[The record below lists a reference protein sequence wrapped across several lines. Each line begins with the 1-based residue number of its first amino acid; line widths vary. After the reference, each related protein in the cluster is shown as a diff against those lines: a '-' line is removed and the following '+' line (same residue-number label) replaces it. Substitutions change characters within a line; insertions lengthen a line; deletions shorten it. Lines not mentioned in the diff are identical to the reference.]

1 MSRYHTLQATGVVA
15 IVLLLATPLSDA
27 MRADESACPNLSRI
41 QRANTKITAAAV
53 VEAGAFKPDTG
64 NANALRAFA
73 ALPAFCRVTATL
85 APSADSDIKTEVWLP
100 ISGWNGRLQVVGNGG
115 WAGTIPYSALASAL
129 ASGYVAAATD
139 TGHTG
144 GTADFAMGHIEKL
157 IDFGYRSMHE
167 LTVHAKAILKA
178 HYGTEQKFSYYNG
191 CSQGGRQGLTE
202 AQRFPEDFNG
212 IVAGAPSW
220 DQMRLHAARVALNV
234 AINAKADNVIPP
246 AKYKMIHDAVLGA
259 CDAEDGVKDG
269 VIENPPSCRFDYA
282 SLVCKAGDAPTCLT
296 AGQVASARAMT
307 SPITDPKSGRV
318 VYAGHLALGSELGW
332 ATLGGPEPLGLS
344 TSGMRSVVFQNP
356 SWDYRAIDVSTDL
369 DRAAKS
375 DAGATFS
382 GDPNLTPF
390 FRRGGKL
397 LMYHGWSDPQV
408 NPFTS
413 VMYYEQVVRSVGEAA
428 AAKSIALFMVP
439 GMNHCS
445 GGPGTDTFGKMQVM
459 TAWVED
465 AKTPTRIDASHV
477 TDGRPDK
484 SRPLCPYPQVARY
497 NGSGDMN
504 DAASFACAQRQT
516 P

>member
-1 MSRYHTLQATGVVA
+1 VSGVAA
-15 IVLLLATPLSDA
+15 IALLLATPLSDA
-27 MRADESACPNLSRI
+27 VRADESACPNLSGI
-41 QRANTKITAAAV
+41 QRANTRITTAAV
-53 VEAGAFKPDTG
+53 IDAGAFKPDAG
-64 NANALRAFA
+64 NGAALRAFA
-73 ALPAFCRVTATL
+73 ALPAFCRVAATL
-85 APSADSDIKTEVWLP
+85 TPSADSDIKTEVWLP
-100 ISGWNGRLQVVGNGG
+100 LSGWNGRLQVVGNGG
-115 WAGTIPYSALASAL
+115 WAGTIPYSAMASAL
-129 ASGYVAAATD
+129 TSGYVAAGTD

-144 GTADFAMGHIEKL
+144 GTADFALGHTEKL

-167 LTVHAKAILKA
+167 LTVHAKAVLKA

-234 AINAKADNVIPP
+234 AVNATTDNVIPP
-246 AKYKMIHDAVLGA
+246 AKYKMIHDAVLSA
-259 CDAEDGVKDG
+259 CDAQDGAKDA
-269 VIENPPSCRFDYA
+269 VIEYPPSCGFDYA
-282 SLVCKAGDAPTCLT
+282 SLLCKGGDASTCLT

-318 VYAGHLALGSELGW
+318 LYVGHLAPGSELGW
-332 ATLGGPEPLGLS
+332 ATLGGPEPLNLS
-344 TSGMRSVVFQNP
+344 TSGMRTVVFQNP
-356 SWDYRAIDVSTDL
+356 AWDYHRIDVSTDL

-382 GDPNLTPF
+382 GNPNLTPF

-413 VMYYEQVVRSVGEAA
+413 VIYYDQVVKSVGQAA

-445 GGPGTDTFGKMQVM
+445 GGPGTDTFDKMQAM
-459 TAWVED
+459 TAWVEN
-465 AKTPTRIDASHV
+465 ATTPVRITASHL
-477 TDGRPDK
+477 TGGQPDK
-484 SRPLCPYPQVARY
+484 TRPLCSYPQVARY

-504 DAASFACAQRQT
+504 DAASFTCAQRQT